1 MANANLLV
9 PFIKEHEGGFCIV
22 KGDRGGATNI
32 GVTIDTYRHYY
43 GASKTANDLKNMSSG
58 EWFHIFKAGFWD
70 RWKADNIRNQSVASI
85 LVDWLWASGK
95 WGIIIPQRILKV
107 KPDGIVGD
115 KTIFA
120 VNAYNQRD
128 LFDYIKTERIAF
140 VHNIVENN
148 PSQKKFLQG
157 WVNRINSLKF
167 YES

>member
-1 MANANLLV
+1 M
-9 PFIKEHEGGFCIV
+9 
-22 KGDRGGATNI
+22 
-32 GVTIDTYRHYY
+32 
-43 GASKTANDLKNMSSG
+43 
-58 EWFHIFKAGFWD
+58 
-70 RWKADNIRNQSVASI
+70 ASI